1 VQTQFIIPNFHVILI
16 HYPLALIGVGLL
28 IELFAFLWRRSTF
41 RLAGRWMLL
50 LGILSLVPAATSG
63 LQAMSD
69 VNRTPDTIS
78 SPWMEAR
85 ASSPIQGHSWDVM
98 KDHAWLN
105 AAGTV
110 VFLLVMVL
118 WLGASDTWR
127 GRLHFPLLFLL
138 LVGMAILVAG
148 AWHGGEMVYRHGVG
162 VTKDAPIPAPG
173 ERDITYYAPPVQ
185 VHVIL
190 AGYAIA
196 LGLAAIGLS
205 LRAGEAVG
213 AEVTREMADINTAL
227 NAGVRPV
234 TPTSSVGYPDESPVR
249 VTVVRQ
255 PVSRYWLIAAMIG
268 LTTAATGWWVLAH
281 DLSTWDFAQ
290 LWKTVADTS
299 DGSRRLLHT
308 VTGVVIVVWMILMS
322 LVARLAAGRKFVMT
336 LCSVLLV
343 VAVMAQLWF
352 GGLLLLDT
360 AVGNPLQLNPG
371 EAASTTQPTTPTPPT
386 SAPTTTASMR

>member
-1 VQTQFIIPNFHVILI
+1 MQPQFINPNFHVILI

-69 VNRTPDTIS
+69 VNRTSDTTS

-85 ASSPIQGHSWDVM
+85 HSSPIQGPAWEMM

-105 AAGTV
+105 ATGTA
-110 VFLLVMVL
+110 VFLLIMVL

-127 GRLHFPLLFLL
+127 GRLHFPMLFVL

-148 AWHGGEMVYRHGVG
+148 SWHGGEMVYRHGVG
-162 VTKDAPIPAPG
+162 VNKEASVEESRNAAG
-173 ERDITYYAPPVQ
+173 EKHDITYYAPPMQ

-196 LGLAAIGLS
+196 VGLAAIGLS
-205 LRAGEAVG
+205 LRSGAAVG
-213 AEVTREMADINTAL
+213 AEVTREMADINAAL
-227 NAGVRPV
+227 NTGVRPV
-234 TPTSSVGYPDESPVR
+234 TETSSVGYPDDSPVR
-249 VTVVRQ
+249 VTVIRQ
-255 PVSRYWLIAAMIG
+255 PVSRFWLIAALIG
-268 LTTAATGWWVLAH
+268 IATAATGWWVLAH
-281 DLSTWDFAQ
+281 SLETWDFRT

-299 DGSRRLLHT
+299 DGSRRLRHT
-308 VTGVVIVVWMILMS
+308 ITGIVIVVWMILMA
-322 LVARLAAGRKFVMT
+322 LVARLAAGRRFVIS
-336 LCSVLLV
+336 LFSVLLV
-343 VAVMAQLWF
+343 LCVTAQLWF

-371 EAASTTQPTTPTPPT
+371 ETSSPTTQP
-386 SAPTTTASMR
+386 ATTATSMR